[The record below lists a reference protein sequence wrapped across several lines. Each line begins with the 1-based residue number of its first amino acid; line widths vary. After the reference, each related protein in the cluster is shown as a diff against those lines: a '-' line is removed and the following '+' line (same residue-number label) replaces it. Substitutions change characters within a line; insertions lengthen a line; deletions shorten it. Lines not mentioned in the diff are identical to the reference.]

1 MIRMRLEAVLMLATF
16 GSSPR
21 IFHCPAPASTT
32 RQKVSQSGLLTG
44 PSQTD
49 PGHGGATDCL

>member
-21 IFHCPAPASTT
+21 SFQCPAPASTT

-44 PSQTD
+44 PSQAD
-49 PGHGGATDCL
+49 PEHRVASDCL